1 MVIGTDYIGSCK
13 LIVMSICVIPII
25 LIFGFYFYVQVEVC
39 VFGPYDHWGKKK
51 YVLVFL
57 DLYSMWPEVMVV
69 DTLSP
74 TIVTMSLLN
83 LVCRYCISLIS

>member
-1 MVIGTDYIGSCK
+1 MFT
-13 LIVMSICVIPII
+13 CVLSII
-25 LIFGFYFYVQVEVC
+25 LIFYFYFYVQVELC

-74 TIVTMSLLN
+74 TTVTMGLLN
-83 LVCRYCISLIS
+83 LVCRYYISLIS